1 MYVVDRHSKPI
12 LALIHMLAL
21 ISASYKHRNRHPH
34 FMQEYKTMYKRS
46 LDHNS
51 EFWKEQA
58 HKTLDWIRPFDQVM
72 SGYVSLPR

>member
-1 MYVVDRHSKPI
+1 
-12 LALIHMLAL
+12 
-21 ISASYKHRNRHPH
+21 
-34 FMQEYKTMYKRS
+34 MQEYKTMYKRS

-72 SGYVSLPR
+72 SGYVSVPRSV